1 VAQAVDER
9 IERFRR
15 DFLPRLIREFRPTKV
30 LVFGSRARGDAL
42 KESDLDVLVVADSFA
57 PIRWLE
63 RSVRVL
69 DRVPV
74 PFAIELLC
82 YTPDEYSRKV
92 EELGIVRTATE
103 EGVEL
108 LS

>member
-42 KESDLDVLVVADSFA
+42 KESDLDVLVVADSFT